1 MPADSDAV
9 HGGDFESLAA
19 GLPLRRLE
27 GRNRRLLSRLVAWA
41 EVLDALGWHVVLV
54 PPGRPP
60 WLGARARAWAERDA
74 GQALDRDALAA
85 RLAGLEP
92 ARWLVRSDSLWVWSD
107 GEATAPP
114 APAAPLTRREAEVLG
129 WLREGKTGPEIAII
143 LGCAPRT
150 VESHVNRLYRKL
162 GVHSRA
168 DLLFSQAAVSP

>member
-9 HGGDFESLAA
+9 RGGDCEPLVA

-41 EVLDALGWHVVLV
+41 EVLDALGWHVVLL

-60 WLGARARAWAERDA
+60 WLGARARAWAAREA
-74 GQALDRDALAA
+74 AEPLDRAGLAA
-85 RLAGLEP
+85 RLAEAQP
-92 ARWLVRSDSLWVWSD
+92 ARWLVRSESLWVWSD
-107 GEATAPP
+107 VEAEAAPV
-114 APAAPLTRREAEVLG
+114 AAAPLTRREAEVLG

-150 VESHVNRLYRKL
+150 VESHVARLYRKL
-162 GVHSRA
+162 GVHSRTG
-168 DLLFSQAAVSP
+168 LLFPTPP